1 MPTHNRIYIAPSHT
15 KKILGNMRRV
25 GKCFFGRETPL
36 LQTSVVQDQAKLG
49 EGSANPTDPYHTPTL
64 IQPSTSQPQKK
75 QKPRK
80 PKRKDTQIPQSSG
93 PTDNVA
99 DEAINEEMDDNLERV
114 ATTSTSLDAEFQETM
129 GDTIAQTRF
138 KNVYKKSND
147 PLLARGNTLQS
158 GEDSLKLNELMELC
172 TNLQQRVLD
181 LETIKTTQANEI
193 ASLKRRVKKLER
205 RNKSRTHELKRM
217 YIVGSSRRVESSE
230 DEGLG
235 EEDASKQ
242 GRIADIDVNKD
253 IYLVNVH
260 TDEDMFGV
268 SDLHGDEVIVDNVDI
283 VKTVEETRSVV
294 EEVTADIEK
303 AKLVSAAEETVNVAA
318 TTVST
323 ASTIL
328 VSAAI
333 ATTTTTA
340 TITDVKVTLAQA
352 LTELKSAK
360 PKANK
365 VVIQEPEQ
373 VKPMKRLEQIR
384 LNEELAFKLQDK
396 EEEERVAREKA
407 HQTEEANIAR

>member
-1 MPTHNRIYIAPSHT
+1 
-15 KKILGNMRRV
+15 
-25 GKCFFGRETPL
+25 
-36 LQTSVVQDQAKLG
+36 
-49 EGSANPTDPYHTPTL
+49 
-64 IQPSTSQPQKK
+64 
-75 QKPRK
+75 
-80 PKRKDTQIPQSSG
+80 
-93 PTDNVA
+93 
-99 DEAINEEMDDNLERV
+99 
-114 ATTSTSLDAEFQETM
+114 
-129 GDTIAQTRF
+129 
-138 KNVYKKSND
+138 
-147 PLLARGNTLQS
+147 
-158 GEDSLKLNELMELC
+158 MELC
-172 TNLQQRVLD
+172 SNLQQMVLD
-181 LETIKTTQANEI
+181 LETTNTTQGNEI
-193 ASLKRRVKKLER
+193 ASLRRRVKKLEKKNR
-205 RNKSRTHELKRM
+205 SRTHKFKRI
-217 YIVGSSRRVESSE
+217 YRVGSSRRVESFE

-242 GRIADIDVNKD
+242 GRITDIDANKD

-294 EEVTADIEK
+294 EEVTVDIEK
-303 AKLVSAAEETVNVAA
+303 AKLVSAAEEIVNVAA

-384 LNEELAFKLQDK
+384 LDEELAFKLQDK
-396 EEEERVAREKA
+396 EEEERAKIEADYQLAQRLQAQEQEELTDDEKTRLTKLVEKSSKKA
-407 HQTEEANIAR
+407 EVMEESSMKAAAKIAQESSSKRAGEEMEQESSKKQKVEEDKESEELKQCLEIVPDDGDDVTIDATPLSTKSPTIFVTPPFFTYSSGS